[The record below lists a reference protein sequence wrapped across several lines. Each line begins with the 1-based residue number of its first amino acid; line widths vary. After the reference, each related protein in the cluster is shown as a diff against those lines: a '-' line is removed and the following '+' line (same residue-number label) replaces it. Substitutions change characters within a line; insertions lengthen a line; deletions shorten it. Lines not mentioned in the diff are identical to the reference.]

1 MKIKKIFKNNSYN
14 KINDEREKKFGED
27 FSKLLNLTNLNLKFE

>member
-14 KINDEREKKFGED
+14 KINDERETNFGED